1 MNKNTIIIILLIGF
15 SHLAIGQ
22 VNTWSVQECMD
33 KALENNIE
41 IKIRQLE
48 VKKVQKSHNSLLN
61 QLLPSVNLFGDQS
74 YNFGST
80 IDPSTNGRVS
90 SNIQFD
96 NFYINAKMNLID
108 FGMFFTVQKEKIDI
122 EIAKAEKE
130 IIENEYKLQVLESF
144 YQALFT
150 QELLTIQKLQLD
162 NSLFNL
168 NRIRKEVDLGSKPKS
183 DLYDMQLSFSQ
194 EEKRIVETEQ
204 LSKIQKMQLF
214 QLMNFLQINPSE
226 VTLETNLIDEK
237 ASENNSEWNNPK
249 IKLAELNF
257 KSNLKWTSIQRANK
271 LPSLTAYYSLST
283 FFYKPIGE
291 TNNNLISFRSQ
302 LENNKNQ
309 QFGIQLAVPIFNG
322 FRTNKKIA
330 TSKIETEKSKLVL
343 EQEEQ
348 KLNNQLALEV
358 SNKENYLQIQ
368 QRLIEMLV
376 FSKASFATTQA
387 KFSTGK
393 IDALT
398 FASIKNAVISS
409 EYDLLKNKLQLQYV
423 DLKISLIKYN
433 QL

>member
-162 NSLFNL
+162 NALFNL
-168 NRIRKEVDLGSKPKS
+168 DRIRKEVDLGSKPKS
-183 DLYDMQLSFSQ
+183 DLYDMQLSF
-194 EEKRIVETEQ
+194 
-204 LSKIQKMQLF
+204 
-214 QLMNFLQINPSE
+214 
-226 VTLETNLIDEK
+226 
-237 ASENNSEWNNPK
+237 
-249 IKLAELNF
+249 
-257 KSNLKWTSIQRANK
+257 
-271 LPSLTAYYSLST
+271 
-283 FFYKPIGE
+283 
-291 TNNNLISFRSQ
+291 
-302 LENNKNQ
+302 
-309 QFGIQLAVPIFNG
+309 
-322 FRTNKKIA
+322 
-330 TSKIETEKSKLVL
+330 
-343 EQEEQ
+343 
-348 KLNNQLALEV
+348 
-358 SNKENYLQIQ
+358 
-368 QRLIEMLV
+368 
-376 FSKASFATTQA
+376 
-387 KFSTGK
+387 
-393 IDALT
+393 
-398 FASIKNAVISS
+398 
-409 EYDLLKNKLQLQYV
+409 
-423 DLKISLIKYN
+423 
-433 QL
+433 

>member
-1 MNKNTIIIILLIGF
+1 MNKNNIIIILLIGF

-162 NSLFNL
+162 NALFNL
-168 NRIRKEVDLGSKPKS
+168 DRIRKEVDLGSKPKS

-214 QLMNFLQINPSE
+214 QLMNFLQINP
-226 VTLETNLIDEK
+226 
-237 ASENNSEWNNPK
+237 
-249 IKLAELNF
+249 
-257 KSNLKWTSIQRANK
+257 
-271 LPSLTAYYSLST
+271 
-283 FFYKPIGE
+283 
-291 TNNNLISFRSQ
+291 
-302 LENNKNQ
+302 
-309 QFGIQLAVPIFNG
+309 
-322 FRTNKKIA
+322 
-330 TSKIETEKSKLVL
+330 
-343 EQEEQ
+343 
-348 KLNNQLALEV
+348 
-358 SNKENYLQIQ
+358 
-368 QRLIEMLV
+368 
-376 FSKASFATTQA
+376 
-387 KFSTGK
+387 
-393 IDALT
+393 
-398 FASIKNAVISS
+398 
-409 EYDLLKNKLQLQYV
+409 
-423 DLKISLIKYN
+423 
-433 QL
+433 